1 MKLNPRELEVLK
13 ILHENE
19 RALTST
25 EIVNSGEELTQST
38 VQAVL
43 RKLLAAELVE
53 VQGVTHSGNVLS
65 RTFGA
70 YIQVQRSIDRE
81 VFGGYQKFSF
91 HYRQDG
97 HTCGDD
103 GTGRGWS
110 QERGRTGQD
119 DQVPDRFEKESQV
132 VCAITIHSNGKGPDT
147 LKVSGPFCGF
157 GTVTSCC
164 P

>member
-70 YIQVQRSIDRE
+70 TSKSKEVLTEKFLGDIRSIHSIIDKMDILAGMME
-81 VFGGYQKFSF
+81 LEE
-91 HYRQDG
+91 DG
-97 HTCGDD
+97 PKKEAELDKMIKYL
-103 GTGRGWS
+103 TG
-110 QERGRTGQD
+110 
-119 DQVPDRFEKESQV
+119 
-132 VCAITIHSNGKGPDT
+132 
-147 LKVSGPFCGF
+147 LKKKAK
-157 GTVTSCC
+157 
-164 P
+164 

>member
-13 ILHENE
+13 ILLESE

-70 YIQVQRSIDRE
+70 TKKSKE
-81 VFGGYQKFSF
+81 VLSQKFLDDLKNF
-91 HYRQDG
+91 HSIIDKKVILNGLLDMEKDNPRIDKEI
-97 HTCGDD
+97 DD
-103 GTGRGWS
+103 LIKFLTN
-110 QERGRTGQD
+110 
-119 DQVPDRFEKESQV
+119 FK
-132 VCAITIHSNGKGPDT
+132 AKHSK
-147 LKVSGPFCGF
+147 
-157 GTVTSCC
+157 
-164 P
+164 

>member
-70 YIQVQRSIDRE
+70 TSKSKE
-81 VFGGYQKFSF
+81 VLTEKFLGDIRSF
-91 HYRQDG
+91 HSIIDKMDILAGMMELEEDG
-97 HTCGDD
+97 PKKGAELDKMIKYL
-103 GTGRGWS
+103 TG
-110 QERGRTGQD
+110 
-119 DQVPDRFEKESQV
+119 
-132 VCAITIHSNGKGPDT
+132 
-147 LKVSGPFCGF
+147 LKKKAK
-157 GTVTSCC
+157 
-164 P
+164 

>member
-70 YIQVQRSIDRE
+70 TSKSKE
-81 VFGGYQKFSF
+81 VLTEKFLGDISSF
-91 HYRQDG
+91 HSIIDKMDILAGMMELEEDG
-97 HTCGDD
+97 PKKEAELDKMIKYL
-103 GTGRGWS
+103 TG
-110 QERGRTGQD
+110 
-119 DQVPDRFEKESQV
+119 
-132 VCAITIHSNGKGPDT
+132 
-147 LKVSGPFCGF
+147 LKKKAK
-157 GTVTSCC
+157 
-164 P
+164 

>member
-13 ILHENE
+13 ILHESE

-43 RKLLAAELVE
+43 RKMLATELVE

-70 YIQVQRSIDRE
+70 TEKSKEILT
-81 VFGGYQKFSF
+81 QKFLDDLRNF
-91 HYRQDG
+91 HSIISSVSVLAGLLEMEKDN
-97 HTCGDD
+97 
-103 GTGRGWS
+103 
-110 QERGRTGQD
+110 
-119 DQVPDRFEKESQV
+119 PDVEKEIDGLMEFLV
-132 VCAITIHSNGKGPDT
+132 DFKAKLNK
-147 LKVSGPFCGF
+147 
-157 GTVTSCC
+157 
-164 P
+164 

>member
-70 YIQVQRSIDRE
+70 TSKSKE
-81 VFGGYQKFSF
+81 VLTEKFLGDIRSF
-91 HYRQDG
+91 HSIIDKMDILAG
-97 HTCGDD
+97 MM
-103 GTGRGWS
+103 
-110 QERGRTGQD
+110 ERS
-119 DQVPDRFEKESQV
+119 VPVYTAS
-132 VCAITIHSNGKGPDT
+132 
-147 LKVSGPFCGF
+147 
-157 GTVTSCC
+157 
-164 P
+164 

>member
-1 MKLNPRELEVLK
+1 MRKECLRPSSSGEPRELEVLK

-70 YIQVQRSIDRE
+70 TSKSKE
-81 VFGGYQKFSF
+81 VLTEKFLGDIRSF
-91 HYRQDG
+91 HSIIDKMDILAGMMELEEDG
-97 HTCGDD
+97 PKKEAELDKMIKYL
-103 GTGRGWS
+103 TG
-110 QERGRTGQD
+110 
-119 DQVPDRFEKESQV
+119 
-132 VCAITIHSNGKGPDT
+132 
-147 LKVSGPFCGF
+147 LKKKAK
-157 GTVTSCC
+157 
-164 P
+164 